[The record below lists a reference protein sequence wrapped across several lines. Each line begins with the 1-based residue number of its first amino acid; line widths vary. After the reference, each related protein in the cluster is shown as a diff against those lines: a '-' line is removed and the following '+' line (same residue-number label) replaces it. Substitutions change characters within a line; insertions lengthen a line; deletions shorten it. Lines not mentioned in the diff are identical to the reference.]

1 MKKFLILS
9 VILIS
14 APVFASC
21 PVDGSATSCSIAQIR
36 EPMSPTY
43 QTTPNISEF
52 SGSPEARLA
61 PANNN
66 AVESQLREFRPQNKD
81 YSYNSSCQFGMC
93 LQDRSDTLF
102 QHRN

>member
-1 MKKFLILS
+1 MKKFLIS
-9 VILIS
+9 AVILIS
-14 APVFASC
+14 APVLAACS
-21 PVDGSATSCSIAQIR
+21 VDETSTSCSIAQIR
-36 EPMSPTY
+36 EPMNQTY
-43 QTTPNISEF
+43 KTTPIINEF
-52 SGSPEARLA
+52 SSSPEARLA

-102 QHRN
+102 QNRN